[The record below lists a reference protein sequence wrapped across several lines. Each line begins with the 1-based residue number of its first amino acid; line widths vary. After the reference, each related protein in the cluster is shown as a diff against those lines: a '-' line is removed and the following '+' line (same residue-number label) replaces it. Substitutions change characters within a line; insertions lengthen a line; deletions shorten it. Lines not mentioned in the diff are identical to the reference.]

1 MTGNEKYDNDAGRTG
16 VRTMLMN
23 RHSSENSPNYQML
36 NGSDN
41 SFERANTL
49 TKDAIKVSVEDFFAK
64 HDEKELSVS
73 VFLDTEGKKPI
84 CNFHID
90 SEYREIVE
98 DSTKSQLIISDFTTP
113 KSLILDDVTIR
124 YDEVTKCNPTVRTG
138 ETEDDIVADVLEIMF
153 KNGTVLELGFLYI

>member
-1 MTGNEKYDNDAGRTG
+1 MTGNEKFDNDVGRVG
-16 VRTMLMN
+16 ARTMLMN
-23 RHSSENSPNYQML
+23 RHSSKNSPDITREKIM
-36 NGSDN
+36 
-41 SFERANTL
+41 ET
-49 TKDAIKVSVEDFFAK
+49 VEDFFAK

-73 VFLDTEGKKPI
+73 VFLDTEGNKPI

-113 KSLILDDVTIR
+113 KSLIPDDVTIR
-124 YDEVTKCNPTVRTG
+124 YGEVAKCNPTVRTG

>member
-1 MTGNEKYDNDAGRTG
+1 MTGNEKFDNDAGRVG
-16 VRTMLMN
+16 ARTMLMN
-23 RHSSENSPNYQML
+23 RHSSKNSPDITREKIM
-36 NGSDN
+36 G
-41 SFERANTL
+41 T
-49 TKDAIKVSVEDFFAK
+49 VEDFFAK
-64 HDEKELSVS
+64 HDEKELCVS
-73 VFLDTEGKKPI
+73 VFLDIEGKKPI

-113 KSLILDDVTIR
+113 KSLIPDDVTIR
-124 YDEVTKCNPTVRTG
+124 YEEVAKCNPTVRTG

>member
-1 MTGNEKYDNDAGRTG
+1 MTGNEKFDNDAGRVG

-23 RHSSENSPNYQML
+23 RHSSENSP
-36 NGSDN
+36 DN
-41 SFERANTL
+41 QTPITREKIIET
-49 TKDAIKVSVEDFFAK
+49 VEDFFSK

-113 KSLILDDVTIR
+113 KSLIPDDVTIR
-124 YDEVTKCNPTVRTG
+124 YEEVAKCNPTVRTG